1 MCHILIIVLYIK
13 NFKYIWLRHLY
24 LDEKI
29 NIIINIIKSQ
39 TNTSYFKNYVVL
51 NMKS

>member
-1 MCHILIIVLYIK
+1 MVK
-13 NFKYIWLRHLY
+13 TLY

-39 TNTSYFKNYVVL
+39 IHHISKIMLY
-51 NMKS
+51 